1 MQTPL
6 TRQKIVVNVGSGPPG
21 SLPRSAFFHDWHQVR
36 IDIEESAKPDIVADI
51 ADLSTLEDDMA
62 DAVWCSHSLEHL
74 YPHQVV
80 SALGEFHR
88 ILNDDG
94 FAVALVPDI
103 QAVAE
108 MMGTDRFHEVVYDSP
123 AGPVT
128 AHDMV
133 YGFAPAIAAGYH
145 SMAHR
150 CGFTPSIL
158 VNFLDQTPFGEYAI
172 RRLPSLELAIVARKN
187 KRDHNIN
194 CADLLLALDL

>member
-1 MQTPL
+1 MQAPL

-21 SLPRSAFFHDWHQVR
+21 SLPRSAFFRDWHQVR
-36 IDIEESAKPDIVADI
+36 VDIEESAQPDIVADI
-51 ADLSTLEDDMA
+51 TDLSALEDNMA
-62 DAVWCSHSLEHL
+62 DAVWSSHSLEHL
-74 YPHQVV
+74 YQHQVGG
-80 SALGEFHR
+80 ALGEFHR

-94 FAVALVPDI
+94 FMVALVPDI
-103 QAVAE
+103 QTVAE

-133 YGFAPAIAAGYH
+133 YGFGPAVAAGH
-145 SMAHR
+145 RSMAHR

-172 RRLPSLELAIVARKN
+172 RRLPSLELVIVARKN
-187 KRDHNIN
+187 KVDHNIN
-194 CADLLLALDL
+194 CAELLQALDL